1 MKSRLVLISIVVA
14 IIQQGALA
22 QLECV
27 LGARVYPL
35 QFIGSTKTMEFRT
48 AFKSNCLDYSTNNF
62 FVLSYQEDHKLTP
75 NNHPKKVMLTL
86 FKRHKFVFDFI
97 PTFKLIRKNG
107 NFSDVLYTKFRM
119 PLTRSMKPISAIDA
133 NHLILKTAKK
143 VYLSYAQIQ
152 TVMMK
157 RNPTLCTMNP
167 TKTILMCNID
177 K

>member
-1 MKSRLVLISIVVA
+1 MKSQLLLVSIVLA
-14 IIQQGALA
+14 IFQQGAFA

-48 AFKSNCLDYSTNNF
+48 SFKSNCLDYSTNNF
-62 FVLSYQEDHKLTP
+62 FVLSFKEDHKLSP
-75 NNHPKKVMLTL
+75 QVHPKKIILTL
-86 FKRHKFVFDFI
+86 FKRHRFVFDFI
-97 PTFKLIRKNG
+97 PTSKLIRKSG

-119 PLTRSMKPISAIDA
+119 PLTRSIKPINALDP

-143 VYLSYAQIQ
+143 VYMTYSQIQ
-152 TVMMK
+152 TIMMK

-167 TKTILMCNID
+167 TKTILLCNID